1 MLHPN
6 EESTHD
12 MVEEGM
18 LDADGKVIG
27 WTGSAF
33 YLWFG
38 RFDESHLKP
47 FFIRNYSRDA
57 IILEDEYQEVLKLP
71 I

>member
-1 MLHPN
+1 MKHPN

-12 MVEEGM
+12 MVEEGI
-18 LDADGKVIG
+18 LDENGEVVG

-33 YLWFG
+33 YIWFG
-38 RFDESHLKP
+38 RIDESHLKP